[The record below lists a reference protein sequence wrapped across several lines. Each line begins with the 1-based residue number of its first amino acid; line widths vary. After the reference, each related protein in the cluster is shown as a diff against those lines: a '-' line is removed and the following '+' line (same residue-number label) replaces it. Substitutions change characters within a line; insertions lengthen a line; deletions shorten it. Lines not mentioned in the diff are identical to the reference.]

1 MNTLKMIIAIC
12 VALLLFGIGPA
23 FATHFNPSEDPSA
36 TLTDIAKTPNVDPS
50 N

>member
-23 FATHFNPSEDPSA
+23 FATHFNPSEEVISTP
-36 TLTDIAKTPNVDPS
+36 TDMEKTPNVDPS
-50 N
+50 K